1 MRKIING
8 SLNIPYFVPYYVPM
22 SGGPWKKKFLHAKTI
37 IEWVHKNTIE
47 LQSLKNENF

>member
-22 SGGPWKKKFLHAKTI
+22 SGGPW
-37 IEWVHKNTIE
+37 EKNFFAC
-47 LQSLKNENF
+47 ENNYLNGFTRTP